1 MKTLN
6 FKIALLVL
14 FAFSLTG
21 FSQKLTFEQNLNNQT
36 RNPLDWSIALDAI
49 ISEPN
54 NQKILLENEDVR
66 VLEVTIAPEKIE
78 KLHLY
83 KRPSVLYIQEA
94 GDFINTDADGNVILD
109 TRTLK
114 DPITFPMTMW
124 KNSDTSQTVT
134 NLSQTKHMRLIR
146 VEMKQ

>member
-6 FKIALLVL
+6 FKITLLFL

-36 RNPLDWSIALDAI
+36 RNPLDWSIALDE
-49 ISEPN
+49 ISSAP
-54 NQKILLENEDVR
+54 NQKILLENDDVR
-66 VLEVTIAPEKIE
+66 VLEVTLAPEEIE
-78 KLHLY
+78 KSQNQ

-109 TRTLK
+109 TRNLK
-114 DPITFPMTMW
+114 EPLIFPMTIW
-124 KNSDTSQTVT
+124 KNSDVSSTVT
-134 NLSQTKHMRLIR
+134 NLSKTKPMRLIR